1 MTRNTILPFLRRI
14 LVVGC
19 LAGTVLAGAPAQAS
33 TKVPVVLKFSVAPA
47 RNEVTD
53 SNLARDRI
61 LDMYRESE
69 EGKWIFVG
77 LVFPC
82 YREKDT
88 VCRSPYEFID
98 APLPGLGSD
107 EAPGRR
113 PYWRFVFDSL
123 PPGRYAFS
131 EQQHFRVPQRPVMK
145 SKIFTIR

>member
-1 MTRNTILPFLRRI
+1 MTRKWILPFLRGI
-14 LVVGC
+14 FVVGL
-19 LAGTVLAGAPAQAS
+19 LAGTVLIGAPAQAS

-53 SNLARDRI
+53 SNLTRERI

-69 EGKWIFVG
+69 VGKWKFVG
-77 LVFPC
+77 LVSPC
-82 YREKDT
+82 YQEKDT

-98 APLPGLGSD
+98 APLPALGAN

-131 EQQHFRVPQRPVMK
+131 EQQHFRLPQRPVMK